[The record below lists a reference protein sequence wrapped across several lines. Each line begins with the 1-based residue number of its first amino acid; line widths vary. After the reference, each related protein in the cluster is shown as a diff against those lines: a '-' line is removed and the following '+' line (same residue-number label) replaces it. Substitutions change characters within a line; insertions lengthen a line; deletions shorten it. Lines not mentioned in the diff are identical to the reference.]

1 MIKYD
6 SSHDKHD
13 CCGCRACEQ
22 ACPKQAI
29 VMETDSEG
37 FLYPRIDAGKC
48 VNCGLCNRV
57 CPIETGSGSTAH
69 PLGVFAAQCH
79 DDNILRNSSSG
90 GMFSLIAAYV
100 LEKGGTV
107 YGAAF
112 DGEMYL
118 RHVRITDKEML
129 CNLRGSKYVQSD
141 IGKTYT
147 QAREDL
153 KNGLPVYFTGTPC
166 QIQGLK
172 LFLRKDYDKLLTT
185 DLVCHGTPSYKIFA
199 NTIHNIEKKRQG
211 KIFRYLFRDKKV
223 GGWSCSSSSSAFR
236 RFKDNKEVFLP
247 RSNDMSAYYNAFIS
261 GSMMRYAC
269 YCCPFANVHRPGDI
283 TLADCWGVEKI
294 VPDFPNMKKGVS
306 TVLVNNSKGM
316 DVWNA
321 VSAKTVNRQIAEADA
336 VANNANLHH
345 ASPLPEGRSTCYGLA
360 FNDYGKFLDK
370 YRPSAKENIKFYLKY
385 HIKRLPVVGSAL
397 KRVKDMLK

>member
-1 MIKYD
+1 MIRYD

-57 CPIETGSGSTAH
+57 CPIETGSGSAAH

-79 DDNILRNSSSG
+79 DDDILRNSSSG
-90 GMFSLIAAYV
+90 GMFSLIATYV

-118 RHVRITDKEML
+118 RHIRITDKEML
-129 CNLRGSKYVQSD
+129 CDLRGSKYVQSD
-141 IGKTYT
+141 IGNTYT

-199 NTIHNIEKKRQG
+199 NTMHHIEEKRQG

-261 GSMMRYAC
+261 GS
-269 YCCPFANVHRPGDI
+269 I
-283 TLADCWGVEKI
+283 
-294 VPDFPNMKKGVS
+294 
-306 TVLVNNSKGM
+306 
-316 DVWNA
+316 
-321 VSAKTVNRQIAEADA
+321 
-336 VANNANLHH
+336 
-345 ASPLPEGRSTCYGLA
+345 
-360 FNDYGKFLDK
+360 
-370 YRPSAKENIKFYLKY
+370 
-385 HIKRLPVVGSAL
+385 
-397 KRVKDMLK
+397 